1 MKISEMKVI
10 VRKQAQK
17 REEGKNSSIRV
28 GGQAVDQNK
37 IAQWQKSM
45 KAVKA
50 GVEKKATTPSRKS
63 CPLRSAASETDM

>member
-1 MKISEMKVI
+1 
-10 VRKQAQK
+10 
-17 REEGKNSSIRV
+17 
-28 GGQAVDQNK
+28 VDQNK